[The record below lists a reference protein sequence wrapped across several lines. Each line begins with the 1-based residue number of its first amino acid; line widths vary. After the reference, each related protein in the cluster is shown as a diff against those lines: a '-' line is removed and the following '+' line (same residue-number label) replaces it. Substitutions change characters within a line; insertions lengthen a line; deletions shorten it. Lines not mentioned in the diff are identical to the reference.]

1 MRDGALRRS
10 VKAVA
15 RAVFWANVSLDRQ
28 VRRFR
33 GERSHLLAGACQRC
47 ARCCEAPAV
56 RASVV
61 VWRLRTLR
69 AAYLWWQRRV
79 NGFELSET
87 VAEGRLL
94 VFRCTHFD
102 WATRSC
108 DSYDSRPGMCR
119 DYPRNLLFQ
128 HSPEMLPGC
137 GYRARPPNAVGL
149 GLALEA
155 RNLAPAQ
162 LESLK
167 KALHLEP

>member
-1 MRDGALRRS
+1 VVRRSLKAGARALFWLNVTLDRRLRR
-10 VKAVA
+10 
-15 RAVFWANVSLDRQ
+15 L
-28 VRRFR
+28 R
-33 GERSHLLAGACQRC
+33 GERTHLLAGACQRC

-56 RASVV
+56 RANAV

-79 NGFELSET
+79 NGFELAET
-87 VAEGRLL
+87 VAKGRLF
-94 VFRCTHFD
+94 VFRCSHFD

-128 HSPEMLPGC
+128 HSPEMLEGC
-137 GYRARPPNAVGL
+137 GYRALPPNAAGL
-149 GLALEA
+149 RRSLDAQG
-155 RNLAPAQ
+155 LAPAQ
-162 LESLK
+162 LERLK